1 MMTKFSIIIP
11 VYNAEKF
18 LDDALNSIMV
28 QNYQNIEIICLD
40 DASTDS
46 SLDILK
52 SWASR
57 DSRIRIISYTTN
69 QGPGNLRNAGI
80 KIAQGDWLLFP
91 DADDWFENGLFYKL
105 DEIIQHHKI
114 NIIEFGMYVA
124 KTKTNKKIANWLSYG
139 NSGIKKCSDVDIM
152 LSTSLWNKA
161 YNRDFFID
169 NGLCCC
175 ENNRSGEEITA
186 HICGFLMAGEF
197 YWLDFIG
204 YNWRINP
211 NSMSRSRKR
220 DADFLAGVWDVLNTL
235 KSEMQRLNLYDEYTY
250 NKYCATILGWHIN
263 EKFSFRRPYRQYY
276 NKCRELF
283 AKTDQ
288 RQLKPY
294 WRFALKRIF

>member
-1 MMTKFSIIIP
+1 MPKTTFSVIMP

-18 LDDALNSIMV
+18 LDDALNSIMT

-80 KIAQGDWLLFP
+80 KIAQGDWLLFS

-124 KTKTNKKIANWLSYG
+124 KTKTNKKIASWLSYG
-139 NSGIKKCSDVDIM
+139 NSGIKNALTLIS
-152 LSTSLWNKA
+152 
-161 YNRDFFID
+161 
-169 NGLCCC
+169 CCL
-175 ENNRSGEEITA
+175 R
-186 HICGFLMAGEF
+186 HCG
-197 YWLDFIG
+197 I
-204 YNWRINP
+204 
-211 NSMSRSRKR
+211 
-220 DADFLAGVWDVLNTL
+220 
-235 KSEMQRLNLYDEYTY
+235 
-250 NKYCATILGWHIN
+250 
-263 EKFSFRRPYRQYY
+263 
-276 NKCRELF
+276 
-283 AKTDQ
+283 
-288 RQLKPY
+288 
-294 WRFALKRIF
+294 KRITGSFL